1 MARIGRMS
9 SPSQEDEP
17 QPARSAEFEQLARKA
32 GRTADGPLA
41 EFWYFVNQSRKWW
54 MLPILLMLMLVGTLL
69 VMAGTAVGPFIY
81 ALF

>member
-1 MARIGRMS
+1 MS
-9 SPSQEDEP
+9 RPSEKDATRQAE
-17 QPARSAEFEQLARKA
+17 AAEFEQLARKA
-32 GRTADGPLA
+32 GRTANGPLG

-54 MLPILLMLMLVGTLL
+54 MLPILLMLMVVGTLL